1 MKRVHVLTISGLA
14 AIAVALLLVTSGSA
28 QSTGGRTLTFF
39 ESNKGST
46 FKFIDEPPKSRRGH
60 EISIGDEIA
69 FSQPILDRRGGTAI
83 GRAYGT
89 GTFVKGTKP
98 GNALVLGRGALKLAD
113 GEIIVEGLLR
123 STDSP
128 HTDTL
133 AVVGGTGAY
142 EGARGSFSSEQASSG
157 SQDTIRLLP

>member
-1 MKRVHVLTISGLA
+1 MKRVHVLAISGLA
-14 AIAVALLLVTSGSA
+14 AIAGALLLVTSGSA
-28 QSTGGRTLTFF
+28 QSTGERTLTFF
-39 ESNKGST
+39 EPNKGGT
-46 FKFIDEPPKSRRGH
+46 FKFVDEPPRSGPRHG
-60 EISIGDEIA
+60 ISIGDEIA
-69 FSQPILDRRGGTAI
+69 FSDPILDHPGGSAL

-89 GTFVKGTKP
+89 GTFVKGSKP

-113 GEIIVEGLLR
+113 GEIVVEGLLR

-142 EGARGSFSSEQASSG
+142 EGARGSFSSEQMSSG